1 MIRLLAR
8 FGLSRPELRAWG
20 MYDWAVSG
28 LQTVIMTAVFPIYF
42 VKVAAANIGETAGLQ
57 HYARANVIAMIVV
70 ALISPVLGAMA
81 DFAAAKKRFLAF
93 FTAVGV
99 IATISMVSI
108 GHGDLRLAETLFVVA
123 MIGGTGCMVFYEGI
137 LPHIARPDELD
148 RVSTGAFG
156 LGYLGGGILVTLNLL
171 WIQKPEW
178 FGLPDT
184 TLPARLA
191 LASVGVWWAIFA
203 LPLFLRVP
211 EPPRLLEADER
222 QGEGVFR
229 GAFRRVGETLRELRQ
244 YRQAFLLLVAF
255 LIYNDGVSTIIKM
268 ATAYGSEIGI
278 SQGAMIGAVVLVQ
291 FIGVPFAFL
300 FGRLAGRIGA
310 KKAVLGGLA
319 MYVVI
324 TVLGFYMRTATHFVV
339 LAMLVGMV
347 QGGVQSLSRS
357 LFASMIPPHKSGEFF
372 GFYSVF
378 EKFAGIFGPLLFY
391 VMIEATGSSR
401 NAILSIVAFFII
413 GGALLLRVNVSEGQ
427 QMAVART
434 RRLVGD

>member
-1 MIRLLAR
+1 MKLLDRL
-8 FGLSRPELRAWG
+8 GLDRPELRAWG

-42 VKVAAANIGETAGLQ
+42 VKVAAADIGETAGLQ
-57 HYARANVIAMIVV
+57 HYARANVIAMAVV
-70 ALISPVLGAMA
+70 ALISPFLGAMA
-81 DFAAAKKRFLAF
+81 DYAAAKKRFLAF

-99 IATISMVSI
+99 IATISMVTI
-108 GHGDLRLAETLFVVA
+108 GRGDLRLAETLFIVS
-123 MIGGTGCMVFYEGI
+123 MIGGTGCMVFYEAI
-137 LPHIARPDELD
+137 LPHIAKPHELD

-178 FGLPDT
+178 FGLPAG

-203 LPLFLRVP
+203 VPLFRRVP
-211 EPPRLLEADER
+211 EPPRQIESDEH
-222 QGEGVFR
+222 QGQGVL
-229 GAFRRVGETLRELRQ
+229 RVATQRVVETLRELRE

-255 LIYNDGVSTIIKM
+255 LVYNDGVSTIIKM
-268 ATAYGSEIGI
+268 ATAYGAEIGI

-291 FIGVPFAFL
+291 FVGVPFAFL
-300 FGRLAGRIGA
+300 FGRLAARIGA
-310 KKAVLGGLA
+310 KSAVLIGLA

-324 TVLGFYMRTATHFVV
+324 TVLGFYMRTATHFMV
-339 LAMLVGMV
+339 LAILVGMV

-401 NAILSIVAFFII
+401 NAILSILVFFVL
-413 GGALLLRVNVSEGQ
+413 GAALLWRVNVPEGQ
-427 QMAVART
+427 RLAAERT

>member
-1 MIRLLAR
+1 MIRLLDR

-42 VKVAAANIGETAGLQ
+42 VKVASANIGETAGLQ
-57 HYARANVIAMIVV
+57 HYARANVIAMVIV
-70 ALISPVLGAMA
+70 ALVSPVLGAMA
-81 DFAAAKKRFLAF
+81 DYAAAKKRFLAF

-99 IATISMVSI
+99 IATIGMLGI
-108 GHGDLRLAETLFVVA
+108 DRGDLRLAETLFVVS
-123 MIGGTGCMVFYEGI
+123 MIGGTGCMVFYEGL
-137 LPHIARPDELD
+137 LPHIARQDELD

-178 FGLPDT
+178 FGLPNT

-203 LPLFLRVP
+203 LPLFLRVS
-211 EPPRLLEADER
+211 EPPRMLESDEE
-222 QGEGVFR
+222 QGQGVVR
-229 GAFRRVGETLRELRQ
+229 VAFQRVVETLRELRT

-268 ATAYGSEIGI
+268 ATAYGAEIGI

-291 FIGVPFAFL
+291 FVGVPFAFL
-300 FGRLAGRIGA
+300 AGRLAARIGA
-310 KKAVLGGLA
+310 KSTVLVGLA

-324 TVLGFYMRTATHFVV
+324 TVLGFYMRTATHFMV
-339 LAMLVGMV
+339 LAILVGMV

-357 LFASMIPPHKSGEFF
+357 MFASMIPPHKSGEFF

-401 NAILSIVAFFII
+401 NAILSILAFFVV
-413 GGALLLRVNVSEGQ
+413 GAALLWRVNVPEGQ
-427 QMAVART
+427 QLVAARAQRPT
-434 RRLVGD
+434 G